1 MVTLI
6 RGSTAARD
14 KALLVENRSPTRA
27 EQLRAASRRLDS
39 REGANCSLAARTKSN
54 ISATRFSFDG
64 SRTELIDESELTA
77 ELVSFEGDVLS
88 VANDSRVEVGSG
100 GIEARTVSLARSSS
114 LTATDVLNL
123 TASAALAVEVS
134 SSIVA
139 TAGRVASP
147 VVEVRDDSSLEGDAV
162 LTYGSD
168 AHGCSMTASS
178 GASVRAASLRL
189 DSREGAN

>member
-1 MVTLI
+1 MPDEV
-6 RGSTAARD
+6 RPRARIFSIS
-14 KALLVENRSPTRA
+14 ASVRA
-27 EQLRAASRRLDS
+27 SSLRLDS

-64 SRTELIDESELTA
+64 SRTELMDESELTA

-88 VANDSRVEVGSG
+88 VANDSRVVVGSG
-100 GIEARTVSLARSSS
+100 GIEARPVSLARSSS

-123 TASAALAVEVS
+123 TASAALVVEVS

-147 VVEVRDDSSLEGDAV
+147 VVEGRDDSSGECTPRPRPTTVTAQPAALGPARLNHRRLQVVNANLFV
-162 LTYGSD
+162 LLQRQ
-168 AHGCSMTASS
+168 M
-178 GASVRAASLRL
+178 
-189 DSREGAN
+189 